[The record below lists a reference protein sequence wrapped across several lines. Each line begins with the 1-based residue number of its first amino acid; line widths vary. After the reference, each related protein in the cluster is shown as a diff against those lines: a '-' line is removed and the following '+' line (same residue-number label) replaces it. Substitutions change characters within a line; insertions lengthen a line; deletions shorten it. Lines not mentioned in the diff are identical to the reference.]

1 MRLGDREAIA
11 QKSGC
16 MGQVEY
22 TQEVTKGS
30 HGVSPRAGCTRECG
44 CPLQPQIAP
53 VPQFTHLLDYVIVSE
68 KVMYSSKKQSWLEV
82 SKDLRLRAYPL
93 QAMQNSAPSP
103 ENSLA
108 CLSLSLV
115 ASDRTL
121 LWPLTYRTEG
131 D

>member
-1 MRLGDREAIA
+1 MRVHLHVDLEEICAIGWTDA
-11 QKSGC
+11 HES
-16 MGQVEY
+16 
-22 TQEVTKGS
+22 
-30 HGVSPRAGCTRECG
+30 
-44 CPLQPQIAP
+44 
-53 VPQFTHLLDYVIVSE
+53 LDYAIVTE

-121 LWPLTYRTEG
+121 LWPVTYRTEG